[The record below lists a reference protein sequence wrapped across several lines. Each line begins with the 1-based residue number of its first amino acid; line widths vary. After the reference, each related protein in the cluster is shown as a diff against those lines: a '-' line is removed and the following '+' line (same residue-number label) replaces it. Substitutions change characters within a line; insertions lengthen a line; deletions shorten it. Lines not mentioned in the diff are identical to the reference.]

1 MKKNQLSEIK
11 KMEREARDK
20 DGIISLAQGYPD
32 FPTPWPIVEFVKGH
46 INDPKWHQYTISS
59 GLSKLR
65 EEISLFLAR
74 KDEEYNPYKEI
85 LVTAGAN
92 AGLLSTLI
100 ALFQPNDSIAL
111 FTPTY
116 ASYFD
121 QLSIAGLVPIYLPL
135 KEENWQ
141 VDLDLVNDRIRTHNP
156 KAILIC
162 NPNNPTGNLLHKN
175 ELIEIAR
182 IAIENN
188 LIIICDEVYSYL
200 LYNDLEYFSLAS
212 MKKFKQNIIKI
223 QSFSKRYAMTGWRV
237 GYICATEDKI
247 DKILAV
253 HDMMINCAPSLSQLA
268 AIAALKLGENFV
280 PQFLKEFTDRNIYV
294 YEWLTRMK
302 EYLSAKKP
310 EGTYFYFIKLNKSND
325 NFTYDLFDKAKVA
338 VVKGTAFGPFYKDY
352 FRISFAKNFAL
363 LSEALFRISNFFNPT
378 IAKEFF
384 EEKVA
389 SFVS

>member
-1 MKKNQLSEIK
+1 MKMKKNQLSEIK

-302 EYLSAKKP
+302 EYLSAKNP
-310 EGTYFYFIKLNKSND
+310 EGT
-325 NFTYDLFDKAKVA
+325 
-338 VVKGTAFGPFYKDY
+338 
-352 FRISFAKNFAL
+352 
-363 LSEALFRISNFFNPT
+363 
-378 IAKEFF
+378 
-384 EEKVA
+384 
-389 SFVS
+389 